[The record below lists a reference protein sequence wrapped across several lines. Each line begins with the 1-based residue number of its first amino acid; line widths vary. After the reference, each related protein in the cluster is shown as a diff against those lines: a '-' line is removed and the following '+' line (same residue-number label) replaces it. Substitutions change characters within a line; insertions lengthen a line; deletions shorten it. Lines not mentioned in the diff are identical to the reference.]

1 MHLLEKIFENKPLM
15 ATCRKVA
22 YVAMGLLVVWD
33 FFIHRHHEYFWW
45 DKVTGFSSILGFVSC
60 VIIILGSKWLG
71 KVWLQKEE
79 DYYEK
84 DCKNEEN

>member
-1 MHLLEKIFENKPLM
+1 MHLMEKIFENKPLM

-22 YVAMGLLVVWD
+22 YGVMAGLVVWD

-84 DCKNEEN
+84 DDN